1 MARRHSLLV
10 VPVIAL
16 GLAGCGAGTL
26 EASTIE
32 ESVADSLEEQVGVR
46 PEISCPDDI
55 PAEEGAETEC
65 TLTAGEDPAEY
76 PVSVRVTSV
85 EGDTAN
91 FEIEVGD
98 APIG

>member
-1 MARRHSLLV
+1 MPRRSRLLA
-10 VPVIAL
+10 VPILAL

-26 EASTIE
+26 EAGTIE
-32 ESVADSLEEQVGVR
+32 EGVADSLEEQVGVR
-46 PEISCPDDI
+46 PEISCPEDI

-76 PVSVRVTSV
+76 PVSVRVSSV

-98 APIG
+98 APTG